1 MVMAGLLFDLGG
13 LNEDELFYARCLHDA
28 LMSLPTV
35 EHTVPELTQ
44 KWVSLHT
51 NASLGLRVETTGDA
65 YLAVVLDTPAEQ
77 LSAAVA
83 LLNEYFA
90 APVFDRTILSRLFSN
105 ASGIRNAMIRRGNMT
120 ALRLATRALSMS
132 GVYDEYLQGESA
144 YRKLSDL
151 ANRFDENAD
160 ALMEGMAKVWHRLTA
175 TVTPIAYFTGDE
187 AGYKTWKTALSALS
201 VGSAIAPK
209 AISPLTLLPRQNY
222 ALTIPGEVNYC
233 AEVFDLADADT
244 PYSPKLSVIHTHLYS
259 KYFWDEI
266 RAKGGA
272 YGASAVGFRQ
282 GLVGFVSYRDPRV
295 TDTFGVYDGVSNW
308 IEENLPDEEEIGS
321 MIVSTV
327 GSAYFAPRSP
337 IDLGNAA
344 LARYLVGLTAAD
356 RQAEIETILTTSP
369 ADFRAYANTIRTL
382 HESGKG
388 IRTVLGGSDAI
399 RASGLFADGE
409 TKEL

>member
-1 MVMAGLLFDLGG
+1 
-13 LNEDELFYARCLHDA
+13 
-28 LMSLPTV
+28 
-35 EHTVPELTQ
+35 
-44 KWVSLHT
+44 
-51 NASLGLRVETTGDA
+51 VETTGDA

-160 ALMEGMAKVWHRLTA
+160 ALMEGMAKVWRRLTA
-175 TVTPIAYFTGDE
+175 TVAPIAYFTGDE
-187 AGYKTWKTALSALS
+187 AGYKTWKTALSDLS
-201 VGSAIAPK
+201 VGNAIAPK
-209 AISPLTLLPRQNY
+209 TPSPLTLRPRQNY

-233 AEVFDLADADT
+233 AEVFDLADAGKA
-244 PYSPKLSVIHTHLYS
+244 YSPKLSVIHTHLYS
-259 KYFWDEI
+259 KCFWDEI

-272 YGASAVGFRQ
+272 YGASAIGFRQ
-282 GLVGFVSYRDPRV
+282 GIVGYVSYRDPRV
-295 TDTFGVYDGVSNW
+295 TDTFGVYGSVPAW
-308 IEENLPDEEEIGS
+308 IEANLPSEEEIGS

-327 GSAYFAPRSP
+327 GSAYFAPRSE

-344 LARYLVGLTAAD
+344 LARYLVGQTAAD
-356 RQAEIETILTTSP
+356 RQAEIETILTTNP
-369 ADFRAYANTIRTL
+369 ADFRAYADTVRAL
-382 HESGKG
+382 QAQGKG
-388 IRTVLGGSDAI
+388 IKTILGGADAVK
-399 RASGLFADGE
+399 ASGLFE
-409 TKEL
+409 ENNIKEL

>member
-1 MVMAGLLFDLGG
+1 
-13 LNEDELFYARCLHDA
+13 
-28 LMSLPTV
+28 
-35 EHTVPELTQ
+35 LTQ

-160 ALMEGMAKVWHRLTA
+160 ALMEGMAKVWRRLTA
-175 TVTPIAYFTGDE
+175 TVAPIAYFTGDE

-209 AISPLTLLPRQNY
+209 ALSPLPLLPRQNY

-244 PYSPKLSVIHTHLYS
+244 PYSPKLAVIHTHLYS

-295 TDTFGVYDGVSNW
+295 TDTFSVYDGVSDW

-369 ADFRAYANTIRTL
+369 ADFRAYADTIRTL
-382 HESGKG
+382 HENGKG